1 MKKNKKIGLICSPGG
16 HLVEVLQ
23 LLEAFEGYPIFFLT
37 YKEKATLNRKN
48 TYRIMNFARNPLYL
62 ITGVLKIL
70 FIFLRERPRVLF
82 STGAEIAIPSFYIG
96 KFLFHTKLVYLECS
110 AQVFCSSLTGRCVYP
125 ITDLFLV
132 QWEPLLKQYGPT
144 ARYVG
149 GLI

>member
-1 MKKNKKIGLICSPGG
+1 MEKNKKIGLICSPGG

-23 LLEAFEGYPIFFLT
+23 LLEAFEDYPIFFLT
-37 YKEKATLNRKN
+37 YKEKATLNQRN
-48 TYRIMNFARNPLYL
+48 TYYIMNFARNPLYL
-62 ITGVLKIL
+62 IVGMLKIL
-70 FIFLRERPRVLF
+70 FIFLKEKPKVLF

-96 KFLFHTKLVYLECS
+96 KFLFRTKLIYLECS
-110 AQVFCSSLTGRCVYP
+110 AQVYSPSLTGRYVYP

-132 QWEPLLKQYGPT
+132 QWEPLLRQYGLR

>member
-1 MKKNKKIGLICSPGG
+1 MKTNKKIGLICSPGG

-23 LLEAFEGYPIFFLT
+23 LLEAFEDCPLFFLT

-48 TYRIMNFARNPLYL
+48 TYYVSNFAKNPFSLVVG
-62 ITGVLKIL
+62 IVKIL
-70 FIFLRERPRVLF
+70 LLFLKERPRVLF

-96 KFLFHTKLVYLECS
+96 RFLFRTKLIYLECS
-110 AQVFCSSLTGRCVYP
+110 AQVYNRSLTGKWVYP

-132 QWEPLLKQYGPT
+132 QWEPLLRQYGSR
-144 ARYVG
+144 AKYVG

>member
-1 MKKNKKIGLICSPGG
+1 MEKTKKIGLICSPGG

-48 TYRIMNFARNPLYL
+48 TYWIMNFARNPLYL
-62 ITGVLKIL
+62 IVGMLKIL
-70 FIFLRERPRVLF
+70 LIFLKEKPKVLF

-96 KFLFHTKLVYLECS
+96 KFLFRTKLIYLECS
-110 AQVFCSSLTGRCVYP
+110 AQVYSPSLTGRYVYP

-132 QWEPLLKQYGPT
+132 QWEPLLRQYGPK